1 MRSPIG
7 ALIFVAV
14 MLLLD
19 LYVFAAI
26 KTVTAGS
33 SARAKTI
40 VNTVFWSISIAA
52 IIVYLIFIFTQQDL
66 LGRKLRTYLFSTVIG
81 IFIAKVIA
89 VAFFMVDDVRRIL
102 QWVFCKVFSKDTEV
116 EEMAAGIT
124 RSTFLSWLG
133 LAAGGG
139 IFATLLYG
147 YSNKYKYTV
156 RNVPVT
162 LPNLPAAF
170 KGLKIVQISDV
181 HSGSFTNKQ
190 AVEKGIDKILAL
202 KPDVIF
208 FTGDLVNDKAT
219 EMADY
224 TDTFARLK
232 APVGVYS
239 ILGNHDYG
247 DYVPWPDR
255 DGAHREKEKQANQH
269 LLTPIQ
275 QQNLNDLIQ
284 VHAKMGW
291 RLLLDE
297 HVALKKDNQE
307 IGLIGVQN
315 ISGKGRFHSYGSLAK
330 AYAGAEKYPTKI
342 LLSHDPS
349 HWDKEVITQYPDIA
363 LTLSGHTHGM
373 QFGVEIP
380 GFKWSPVQYVYNRW
394 SDLHQ
399 VGAQKLYV
407 NRGFGFIGYP
417 GRVGILPEIT
427 LFTLS

>member
-1 MRSPIG
+1 MRTPIG
-7 ALIFVAV
+7 ALVFVGI
-14 MLLLD
+14 MLMLD

-26 KTVTAGS
+26 KTVSLNSTP
-33 SARAKTI
+33 RTKTI
-40 VNTVFWSISIAA
+40 INTVFWAISAIA
-52 IIVYLIFIFTQQDL
+52 IIIYLTFIFTQQDL
-66 LGRKLRTYLFSTVIG
+66 LGRKIRTYLFSTVMG
-81 IFIAKVIA
+81 IFIAKFIA
-89 VAFFMVDDVRRIL
+89 VAFFIVDDVRRII
-102 QWVFCKVFSKDTEV
+102 QWVFCKIVSRNTEV
-116 EEMAAGIT
+116 EEMATGIT

-139 IFATLLYG
+139 IFGTLLYG

-156 RNVPVT
+156 RKVPIT
-162 LPNLPAAF
+162 LPNLPTAF

-181 HSGSFTNKQ
+181 HSGSFTNKA

-202 KPDVIF
+202 NPDVIF

-224 TDTFARLK
+224 TDTFSRLK
-232 APVGVYS
+232 APLGVYS

-255 DGAHREKEKQANQH
+255 TDAHRAAEQAANQH
-269 LLTPIQ
+269 LLTPLQ
-275 QQNLNDLIQ
+275 QTNLNNLIAIHKQ
-284 VHAKMGW
+284 MGW

-297 HVALKKDNQE
+297 HVALQKGTDQ
-307 IGLIGVQN
+307 IAIIGVQN
-315 ISGKGRFHSYGSLAK
+315 ISGKGRFHSYGNLAK

-349 HWDKEVITQYPDIA
+349 HWDKEVVTQFTDID

-399 VGAQKLYV
+399 VGNQKLYV